1 MKLPTFAGV
10 ALIPFCLFAN
20 NLSVTNVTLAA
31 VGQGKA
37 AISFDLSWEHS
48 WRDVENH
55 DAAWVF
61 VKYSPDGGT
70 RWAHASLAAAGLNP
84 AGFSSGS
91 GTAAEIS
98 VPSDRKGAFVR
109 RATDGSG
116 TFSATG
122 VTLVWDF
129 AADGVSPHIRP
140 VIRVNGIEM
149 VLIPRGSFTIGSTD
163 ANDSS
168 GKGPFYVTFISSPD
182 MTRGPNSGSGK
193 VADPYYA
200 VAGCGRQGNVTG
212 TFPAGFPNGYEA
224 FYCAKH
230 ELSESAYVAML
241 NTLTAQQAISCYCP
255 GINGLNGTVTDFA
268 CSFGS
273 DYPERAIRLTPPDK
287 TAWRYAASFVDWAA
301 LRPITDLEYQKAMRG
316 PLPPVLYEYAWG
328 GATDPVFPTKNN
340 ITGAGTAEEMPPA
353 EANANYGGGNGLN
366 RPMRVGAFAREGT
379 TREQAGAGYYGPL
392 NLSDNLLD
400 RAATSG
406 DGNANAYDTA
416 GPAFCF
422 FDGTHGDGKLTVYG
436 ESDEPGWIPMVKG
449 QNGLIYGYTSMGG
462 CYEHLANNAKM
473 LRADARHKWI
483 YTYTS
488 GGGGMR
494 AARAAEDY

>member
-1 MKLPTFAGV
+1 MLKRIALAGIV
-10 ALIPFCLFAN
+10 LAPLWLAAN
-20 NLSVTNVTLAA
+20 NVAVTNVTLSAL
-31 VGQGKA
+31 GGGKA
-37 AISFDLSWEHS
+37 AVTFDLSWEHS

-70 RWAHASLAAAGLNP
+70 RWAHATLAASGLDP
-84 AGFSSGS
+84 AGFSAGT

-98 VPSDRKGAFVR
+98 VPADRKGAFVR
-109 RATDGSG
+109 RAADGSG

-122 VTLVWDF
+122 VTFVWDF

-140 VIRVNGIEM
+140 VIRVNAIEM

-163 ANDSS
+163 ANDSA

-182 MTRGPNSGSGK
+182 MTLAPDSGSGK
-193 VADPYYA
+193 IADPYWA
-200 VAGCGRQGNVTG
+200 ASGCGRQGVVTG
-212 TFPAGFPNGYEA
+212 AFPAGFPNGYEA

-241 NTLTAQQAISCYCP
+241 NTLTVQQAISCYCP
-255 GINGLNGTVTDFA
+255 GVNGLNGTFTDFA

-273 DYPERAIRLTPPDK
+273 DYPERAIRLWPDHVS
-287 TAWRYAASFVDWAA
+287 WRNAASFVDWAA

-316 PLPPVLYEYAWG
+316 PLPPVKYEFAWG
-328 GATDPVFPTKNN
+328 TTTIKHTLTKDV
-340 ITGAGTAEEMPPA
+340 TGAGTAEELPA
-353 EANANYGGGNGLN
+353 ADANAHYQGVALQTPQ

-400 RAATSG
+400 RAANSG
-406 DGNANAYDTA
+406 DNVTGNYDA
-416 GPAFCF
+416 KNDAAR
-422 FDGTHGDGKLTVYG
+422 FDGSHGDGALGPSG
-436 ESDEPGWIPMVKG
+436 ECDEPSWWVHGNI
-449 QNGLIYGYTSMGG
+449 IYMSYCFTAMGG
-462 CYEHLANNAKM
+462 GYSHRDSEVKM
-473 LRADARHKWI
+473 LRADARHKWHYA
-483 YTYTS
+483 YT
-488 GGGGMR
+488 GAIGGMR
-494 AARAAEDY
+494 AARTAEE

>member
-1 MKLPTFAGV
+1 MKLP
-10 ALIPFCLFAN
+10 ALVGLAFVPFCLMAN
-20 NLSVTNVTLAA
+20 NLSVTNVALSAL
-31 VGQGKA
+31 GEGKA

-70 RWAHASLAAAGLNP
+70 RWTHATLAAAGLNP

-109 RATDGSG
+109 RAAAGSG

-140 VIRVNGIEM
+140 VVRVNGIEM

-163 ANDSS
+163 ANDSA

-182 MTRGPNSGSGK
+182 MTLAPNSGSGK

-200 VAGCGRQGNVTG
+200 VAGCGRQGNITG
-212 TFPAGFPNGYEA
+212 TFPTGFPNGYEA

-241 NTLTAQQAISCYCP
+241 NTLTAQQAVSCYCP
-255 GINGLNGTVTDFA
+255 GINGLTGTVTDFA

-273 DYPERAIRLTPPDK
+273 DYPERAIRLIPPDK

-316 PLPPVLYEYAWG
+316 PLPPVMYEYAWG
-328 GATDPVFPTKNN
+328 TTFIQHSLKTEV
-340 ITGAGTAEEMPPA
+340 TGAGTAEELPA
-353 EANANYGGGNGLN
+353 PGANAAYAASEVVTPN
-366 RPMRVGAFAREGT
+366 RPLRVGAFAREGT

-392 NLSDNLLD
+392 NLSDNVLD

-406 DGNANAYDTA
+406 DGNYNNYDTA
-416 GPAFCF
+416 GPANCF
-422 FDGTHGDGKLTVYG
+422 FDGTHGDGMLAPDG
-436 ESDEPGWIPMVKG
+436 ETDEPNWNPGVKG
-449 QNGLIYGYTSMGG
+449 MNVIHNGYTSMGG
-462 CYEHLANNAKM
+462 GFDHNNVKM
-473 LRADARHKWI
+473 LRADARHKWN
-483 YTYTS
+483 YTYCGS
-488 GGGGMR
+488 VGGMR
-494 AARAAEDY
+494 AARTAEE